1 MSLLDLLDRPIAF
14 HRIFVKLTGSV
25 TAALMLSQ
33 AFYWSKRTSNPDGW
47 FYKTQAEWEDETG
60 MGRYEQEGAR
70 KVLRDLPFWEEKRA
84 GVPAKLYFRINLSS
98 LGDLLTDLVAEKP
111 QTSMGKDPNPEC
123 GKTTNKSAENQQ
135 AIYIQRI
142 HTEITPKIT
151 SEREE
156 GEAPRSPLPHQR
168 FVEAQFV
175 RESEPWM
182 NSSDSNSID
191 PGFVKYVQDWL
202 KGRGAYEKKDPT
214 VGDTKTYI
222 RKYRL
227 EPRGSE
233 RRQAMLEAIANKWE
247 SYLEHGNRL
256 NETELDYELLREKA
270 RLDWTDELP
279 MQWSERFG
287 KGIYYAAQLTAKQ
300 KLEYLNWLRTQET
313 DPAPEVTH
321 YAA

>member
-1 MSLLDLLDRPIAF
+1 MTQRTIKDRSAAPFVQLDIRLITALTNAEFKIYAQIKRRAGQDGECWQSLDHMA
-14 HRIFVKLTGSV
+14 K
-25 TAALMLSQ
+25 
-33 AFYWSKRTSNPDGW
+33 
-47 FYKTQAEWEDETG
+47 ETG
-60 MGRYEQEGAR
+60 NSTGTLKRALKALFAKGLIEKTKRPGGTDLYELTPPSQW
-70 KVLRDLPFWEEKRA
+70 KLDQNDLPNIDHFDLGLDHFDRGVDQNDLPNIDQNDPLIRSHLELDPIKKR
-84 GVPAKLYFRINLSS
+84 
-98 LGDLLTDLVAEKP
+98 
-111 QTSMGKDPNPEC
+111 
-123 GKTTNKSAENQQ
+123 
-135 AIYIQRI
+135 
-142 HTEITPKIT
+142 
-151 SEREE
+151 REDR
-156 GEAPRSPLPHQR
+156 EAPRSPLPHQK

-175 RESEPWM
+175 PEKTPWM
-182 NSSDSNSID
+182 KSSDSNSID

-214 VGDTKTYI
+214 EGDTKNYI

-256 NETELDYELLREKA
+256 NETEIDYELLREKA

-287 KGIYYAAQLTAKQ
+287 KGIYYAAQLTARQ